1 MIPKEQ
7 WRVGLVGLALLV
19 GAIALTSG
27 RHQLARSVPPTPPAG
42 IVEAIEAGDVE
53 RVRAILATEPAAA
66 NAVKMSRRRRGRNFV
81 VETALTLAA
90 RGKPE
95 IVARLLDAG
104 ADPNRA
110 TEDGHVPLHAA
121 AEMATEESG
130 AAVAKLLLARGAR
143 ADAASVGGWTPL
155 HEATSRG
162 SLFTASKAELMK
174 VLLAAGARPDFADS
188 RGYTPLHFAA
198 RTHDSGAVD
207 LLLAAGAR
215 TDVRFGAENEDGPP
229 DHLVAGD
236 TPLHAAARR
245 GVVEGALSLC
255 RAGAD
260 PFARNDAGET
270 PHDAALARAVQVRDS
285 GHEWSVTTA
294 RKLVEAL
301 APGGACA
308 AVRTR

>member
-19 GAIALTSG
+19 GGIAITSR
-27 RHQLARSVPPTPPAG
+27 RHEWITPVPRAPQVE
-42 IVEAIEAGDVE
+42 IVDAIEAGDLE
-53 RVRAILATEPAAA
+53 RVRALLAQDPSAA
-66 NAVKMSRRRRGRNFV
+66 NAVKMSRRRRGRQFV

-90 RGKPE
+90 RAKPE
-95 IVARLLDAG
+95 IVALLLDAG

-121 AEMATEESG
+121 AEESTEEAG
-130 AAVAKLLLARGAR
+130 VAVARLLLARGAR
-143 ADAASVGGWTPL
+143 ADVASVGGWTPL
-155 HEATSRG
+155 HVATSRG
-162 SLFTASKAELMK
+162 SLLIPAKAELMK
-174 VLLAAGARPDFADS
+174 LLIANGARPDFADS

-198 RTHDSGAVD
+198 QTHDPGAVD

-215 TDVRFGAENEDGPP
+215 PDGRLGAVSEDGPP
-229 DHLVAGD
+229 DHLRPGD

-260 PFARNDAGET
+260 PFARNEAGET
-270 PHDAALARAVQVRDS
+270 PHDAALARAERVRDS

-301 APGGACA
+301 APGGACG
-308 AVRTR
+308 AVRGS

>member
-27 RHQLARSVPPTPPAG
+27 RHQLVTPVLPTPQAG
-42 IVEAIEAGDVE
+42 IVDAIEAGDVE
-53 RVRAILATEPAAA
+53 RVRTILATDPSAA

-95 IVARLLDAG
+95 IVALLLDAG

-121 AEMATEESG
+121 AEESTEEAG
-130 AAVAKLLLARGAR
+130 VAVARLLLSRGAR
-143 ADAASVGGWTPL
+143 ADVTSVGGWTPL
-155 HEATSRG
+155 HVATARG
-162 SLFTASKAELMK
+162 LLLGAPKAALMK
-174 VLLAAGARPDFADS
+174 LLIANGARPDCVDS

-198 RTHDSGAVD
+198 RTHDAGAVD

-215 TDVRFGAENEDGPP
+215 PDVRFGAADEDGPP
-229 DHLVAGD
+229 DHLLAGD
-236 TPLHAAARR
+236 TPLHAAARS

-260 PFARNDAGET
+260 PFVRNDAGET
-270 PHDAALARAVQVRDS
+270 PHDAALARAAQVRDS

-301 APGGACA
+301 APGGECA
-308 AVRTR
+308 AVRAR